1 METWQLQD
9 AKNGFSRLV
18 AQAKKDGP
26 QVVTKHGIEAVVVL
40 SFEEYQR
47 LIQRKKKLVDVLLA
61 APAAELPIERSKEKV
76 REISF

>member
-9 AKNGFSRLV
+9 AKNRFSRLV
-18 AQAKKDGP
+18 EQAKMDGP
-26 QVVTKHGIEAVVVL
+26 QVVTKHGVEAVVVL

-47 LIQRKKKLVDVLLA
+47 LIASKKRLVDVLLA
-61 APAAELPIERSKEKV
+61 APTAQLSIERSIEKV